1 MRRKTREIKIGNV
14 RIGGNNPVAIQS
26 MAKTRTADVPAT
38 VRQILRLE
46 KAGCEIIRV
55 AVKDRYD
62 ALAIS
67 RIKKNIHIPLVADI
81 HFDWRLA
88 LSAIDSGA
96 DKIRLNPGNIR
107 KKEQIKAVASAA
119 KSAGIPIRVGL
130 NSGSVGG
137 SGDQASRMAKYA
149 REYLGML
156 EGFGFRDIVVS
167 AKAQNP
173 ADTIK
178 AYRLISAACGYPLH
192 LGVTATGLAAKGLLK
207 SAVAIGALLLEGI
220 GDTIRISLTDKP
232 EEEVKSARLL
242 LESLGLRRFG
252 PEVISCPTCG
262 RCEVDL
268 VRMVKELERKLFA
281 YGGHLCRLD
290 GQVRASAPQLPAKPI
305 TVAVMGCVVNGPG
318 EAKHAD
324 LGIAFGRKDGLFF
337 KKGKPMR
344 KIPAK
349 KCVDALLDEINKF

>member
-1 MRRKTREIKIGNV
+1 MRRKTREVRIGGV
-14 RIGGNNPVAIQS
+14 KIGGNNPVAIQS
-26 MAKTRTADVPAT
+26 MAKTRTADTRAT

-55 AVKDRYD
+55 AVKDLND
-62 ALAIS
+62 ARAIS
-67 RIKKNIHIPLVADI
+67 LIKKGIHIPLVADI

-88 LSAIDSGA
+88 LAAIESGA
-96 DKIRLNPGNIR
+96 DKIRLNPGNIQ
-107 KKEQIKAVASAA
+107 KKEQIKAVVSAA
-119 KSAGIPIRVGL
+119 RSAGIPIRVGL

-137 SGDQASRMAKYA
+137 SGDQVPRMVKYA
-149 REYLGML
+149 REYLGVL
-156 EGFGFRDIVVS
+156 EGLGFRDIVVS

-173 ADTIK
+173 ADTIR
-178 AYRLISAACGYPLH
+178 AYREISAVCDYPLH
-192 LGVTATGLAAKGLLK
+192 LGVTATGLAGKGLLK

-232 EEEVKSARLL
+232 EEEVRSARLL

-268 VRMVKELERKLFA
+268 VRIVKELER
-281 YGGHLCRLD
+281 RLAAVSL
-290 GQVRASAPQLPAKPI
+290 GKSLTI
-305 TVAVMGCVVNGPG
+305 AVMGCVVNGPG

-337 KKGKPMR
+337 KKGKPVR
-344 KIPAK
+344 KIPAE
-349 KCVDALLDEINKF
+349 KCVDALLNEINKF